1 MARISYSSLI
11 CLFLLLD
18 PIPLRASEARVPYG
32 PMRPQTVQVLRKA
45 IKAVTVR
52 RDSLQKNNLAAL
64 DEISLADWPQVAS
77 LRYVRIELRNPE
89 QSRSKPCGWLLSDE
103 GDSITWLTIGF
114 EKASERKIHVRQV
127 TPVDFRSDLHR
138 LCSAVP
144 ANVYSAWYSDYVI
157 SWNPS
162 VVLIY
167 LAYASAELGFEKDA
181 QDWMKQLLELVPTG
195 LPSLK
200 DELAWQILYKAL
212 FKFSY
217 GSHPAHNASDPNGR
231 EEFLRSCK
239 RTKAAFPACKYA
251 SLLTSLIDAMEM
263 ELRAPLPS
271 CLNKKVT
278 ERSLS
283 ESIQYWIY
291 QLRDLSASQLSEPGS
306 PDIFSSS
313 DESPTPADQIVAAGA
328 DAIPMLIQALE
339 DATPT
344 RTLVDN
350 RFRLDE
356 WEPLRRQD
364 IAFQCLERI
373 VGCRFYPAYEKK
385 TFIAECPQARA
396 SALAHVRNWWKISQ
410 GKSQAQMVRNYLASI
425 EENKTLR
432 HDGVWM
438 HEVDPWGYERLH
450 ALRTLANLEG
460 PEAVIGRL
468 ANLNEERFFDEP
480 TLREWLNPKT
490 SLTDEQVAHSVATI
504 EGPNPVLPRT
514 IIAGLENEASY
525 RIQRALLRALER
537 EPIASERLRILRVLR
552 YRPMPWHLVELT
564 KILACDGDETNR
576 VEAGEIIAQIVGEK
590 SHSYWWDRLENRDS
604 ALALARKLLCHETTP
619 APVRYVAF
627 DIIVAWDSFIDA
639 PLVGRLRAQPVFQTR
654 EVSLHFSDILE
665 NERTRTKIIPLLIGR
680 LECADPS
687 VRARAAQALGRLSPL
702 SSASVFALASA
713 INDKFDF
720 VAEEALHSLGNAGPE
735 GSAAIPVV
743 VEAFASPKRKRA
755 IRGAATEALIKLD
768 PSGAATYSAARR
780 VLRDTSDPERSL
792 AIELL
797 GRSADARAMEGEF
810 RAALESD
817 DSNVR
822 EAADDAL
829 RHIAGKEARK

>member
-18 PIPLRASEARVPYG
+18 PIPSHASEPSVPYG
-32 PMRPQTVQVLRKA
+32 PMRPQTVQILRKA
-45 IKAVTVR
+45 IKAVTAGR
-52 RDSLQKNNLAAL
+52 NSLQKDNLAAL
-64 DEISLADWPQVAS
+64 DEIALADWPQVAR

-89 QSRSKPCGWLLSDE
+89 QSRSKSSGWLLSDE

-127 TPVDFRSDLHR
+127 TPVDFRSDIHR

-157 SWNPS
+157 SWNPC

-167 LAYASAELGFEKDA
+167 LAYASAELGFDKDA
-181 QDWMKQLLELVPTG
+181 QDWMKQILQLVPTG
-195 LPSLK
+195 LTSLK
-200 DELAWQILYKAL
+200 DELAWQILYKAML
-212 FKFSY
+212 KFSC
-217 GSHPAHNASDPNGR
+217 GSRPAHNASDPNGR

-239 RTKAAFPACKYA
+239 RTKAAFPSCKYA

-278 ERSLS
+278 EMSLS

-291 QLRDLSASQLSEPGS
+291 QLRDLSAYQCSDPGY
-306 PDIFSSS
+306 PAIFSSS
-313 DESPTPADQIVAAGA
+313 DEPPTPADRIVAAGV
-328 DAIPMLIQALE
+328 DGIPMLIEALE
-339 DATPT
+339 DGTPT

-356 WEPLRRQD
+356 SEPLRRQD

-373 VGCRFYPAYEKK
+373 FGYRFYPAYEKK
-385 TFIAECPQARA
+385 TFVAESPAARA

-460 PEAVIGRL
+460 PEAVLDSVAKIAEQPL
-468 ANLNEERFFDEP
+468 FDEP
-480 TLREWLNPKT
+480 RLREWLDPKT
-490 SLTDEQVAHSVATI
+490 PLTGEQVAHSVKTI
-504 EGPNPVLPRT
+504 EGPDPVLRRT

-552 YRPMPWHLVELT
+552 NRPMPWHLVELT
-564 KILACDGDETNR
+564 KIVACNGDVSNR
-576 VEAGEIIAQIVGEK
+576 VEAGEIIAHILGDK

-604 ALALARKLLCHETTP
+604 ALALARKLLCDEMTA

-627 DIIVAWDSFIDA
+627 DIIVAWESFTDA
-639 PLVGRLRAQPVFQTR
+639 PLLARLRAQPVFQAR
-654 EVSLHFSDILE
+654 EVGLHFSDILG
-665 NERTRTKIIPLLIGR
+665 NERSRTKIIPLLIGR

-702 SSASVFALASA
+702 SSTAVSALASA

-735 GSAAIPVV
+735 GSLAIPVV
-743 VEAFASPKRKRA
+743 VETFASPKRKPATRA
-755 IRGAATEALIKLD
+755 AAAEALTKLD
-768 PSGAATYSAARR
+768 PNGTATYFAQ
-780 VLRDTSDPERSL
+780 V
-792 AIELL
+792 
-797 GRSADARAMEGEF
+797 GR
-810 RAALESD
+810 
-817 DSNVR
+817 
-822 EAADDAL
+822 
-829 RHIAGKEARK
+829 KENGGQKDQL